1 MFAIRAARAFTGRP
15 LLAKFAKA
23 YHGTHDTAL
32 AGTPGVPDGISD
44 LVVELPW
51 DDADGVER
59 ASPAARA
66 TSPRSSSSRSRAPAA
81 SARPILP
88 FSASSATTP
97 IGSARC

>member
-32 AGTPGVPDGISD
+32 AGTPGVPDGISG
-44 LVVELPW
+44 LVLELPW

-59 ASPAARA
+59 ADRWPRARRRRDHHRA
-66 TSPRSSSSRSRAPAA
+66 GAGRRRHPR
-81 SARPILP
+81 
-88 FSASSATTP
+88 
-97 IGSARC
+97 G